1 MKKFILFM
9 LSALTLTGCS
19 GQDSDYYPYN
29 MKGLGVWVSNNDN
42 DSSLYAGFVDGNYFN
57 REEAAAACGSLA
69 YSFAKSNHIENFG
82 YVCCTVTSDS
92 DCATKVR

>member
-1 MKKFILFM
+1 MKKLLIG
-9 LSALTLTGCS
+9 LSAFFIISCS

-29 MKGLGVWVSNNDN
+29 MQGLGVWVSNNDN
-42 DSSLYAGFVDGNYFN
+42 GSSLYAGFVDGNYIH
-57 REEAAAACGSLA
+57 RDEAAAACGSLA

-92 DCATKVR
+92 DCVTKVR